1 MKQIEV
7 HCIPKYK
14 RKLMNLLDE
23 EEKKQEDEENKYKVH
38 AIDQA
43 KPGQIMHAL
52 NFLSFMMPAKK

>member
-1 MKQIEV
+1 
-7 HCIPKYK
+7 
-14 RKLMNLLDE
+14 MNLLDE

>member
-1 MKQIEV
+1 
-7 HCIPKYK
+7 
-14 RKLMNLLDE
+14 MNLLDE
-23 EEKKQEDEENKYKVH
+23 EEKKQEDEENKYKGQ